1 MSEQIP
7 LENIDKVKHD
17 MLQKLMEEM
26 FLVMK
31 QIHHGVL
38 LQDPSL
44 SPPQARLLFT
54 IAGRKD
60 QGISVKELA
69 EKTNVTPGAVSQFV
83 DILVKKD
90 LVTRVEDPN
99 DRRYIRVTLS
109 ENSKTRF
116 KKLRKDF
123 LLSATQAFNALSNDE
138 IDQLI
143 KLLVKVNSYSNFKQ
157 DEGLDKIK

>member
-1 MSEQIP
+1 MTEQIP

-17 MLQKLMEEM
+17 MLQKLMEEL

-60 QGISVKELA
+60 QGISIKELA
-69 EKTNVTPGAVSQFV
+69 EKTDVTPGAVSQFV
-83 DILVKKD
+83 DILVKKN
-90 LVTRVEDPN
+90 LVTRVEDPD
-99 DRRYIRVTLS
+99 DRRYIRVMLS
-109 ENSKTRF
+109 ENAKTRF
-116 KKLRKDF
+116 IKLRKDF
-123 LLSATQAFNALSNDE
+123 LLSATRAFNTLSNDE

-143 KLLVKVNSYSNFKQ
+143 KLLNKVSSYSNLKQ
-157 DEGLDKIK
+157 SDGLDKVK

>member
-17 MLQKLMEEM
+17 MLQKLIEEM

-109 ENSKTRF
+109 ENAKTRF

-123 LLSATQAFNALSNDE
+123 LLSATRAFNALSNDE